1 MTKLFIDS
9 DIIIDFL
16 IDRRPFSESSA
27 EIINRCA
34 SKDIQGYVTPII
46 IANVFYILRKSIKLS
61 NLKLKFINLL
71 NYIDVINVNKKT
83 VMDALF
89 SEFSA
94 FEDALQ
100 NYAVENTEIKIIIT
114 RNLKDYKKSKLS
126 VYTPE
131 SFLKTL
137 N

>member
-16 IDRRPFSESSA
+16 IDRKPFSKSSS
-27 EIINRCA
+27 EIIYKCSGKNI
-34 SKDIQGYVTPII
+34 KGYVTPII
-46 IANVFYILRKSIKLS
+46 IANVFYILRKSIKLY
-61 NLKLKFINLL
+61 NLRQKFINLL
-71 NYIDVINVNKKT
+71 NHIDILDVNKKT
-83 VMDALF
+83 VLDALNSNF
-89 SEFSA
+89 SD

-114 RNLKDYKKSKLS
+114 RNIKDYKKSSLS

-131 SFLKTL
+131 SFLKTQ